1 MEDKMKI
8 VKSLEES
15 DYQYKEL
22 VKLLVKQKSKKVD
35 YWMLLGILAAN
46 IFRNALAGR
55 NVIRAGK
62 GTIREGQ
69 DF

>member
-1 MEDKMKI
+1 MRQKGK
-8 VKSLEES
+8 
-15 DYQYKEL
+15 
-22 VKLLVKQKSKKVD
+22 KLD
-35 YWMLLGILAAN
+35 YWMLLGILTAS

-69 DF
+69 DS